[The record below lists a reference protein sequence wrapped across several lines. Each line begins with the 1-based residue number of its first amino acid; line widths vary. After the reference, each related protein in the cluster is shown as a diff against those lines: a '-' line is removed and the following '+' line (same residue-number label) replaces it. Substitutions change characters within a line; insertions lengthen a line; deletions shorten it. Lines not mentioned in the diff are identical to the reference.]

1 MKKIYLLSIFI
12 LLSVIHVTSQSSC
25 DIDKVVY
32 VKKNI
37 ATLSTRQIEHFLLC
51 INSNCFNNIEYSEY
65 CNEIIFLLLEMRTE
79 CILQIIEQ
87 NPNISIKDIKTMIE
101 NPIDDE
107 IDFMKIYLSIKN
119 IGKYKYASE
128 EILKSLAI
136 AKSKYAH

>member
-1 MKKIYLLSIFI
+1 
-12 LLSVIHVTSQSSC
+12 
-25 DIDKVVY
+25 
-32 VKKNI
+32 
-37 ATLSTRQIEHFLLC
+37 
-51 INSNCFNNIEYSEY
+51 
-65 CNEIIFLLLEMRTE
+65 
-79 CILQIIEQ
+79 
-87 NPNISIKDIKTMIE
+87 MIE

>member
-1 MKKIYLLSIFI
+1 
-12 LLSVIHVTSQSSC
+12 
-25 DIDKVVY
+25 
-32 VKKNI
+32 
-37 ATLSTRQIEHFLLC
+37 
-51 INSNCFNNIEYSEY
+51 
-65 CNEIIFLLLEMRTE
+65 MRTE